1 MAAKSQRLQVVVD
14 LAQRQLDDAATRLAK
29 VRDQL
34 SFEQRRCE
42 ELENYFTEY
51 QAQAKQQWGK
61 GISVSRLT
69 NFNYFLNNLR
79 QAIDQQRQT
88 ITHIEAKCEQA
99 RLHWINMK
107 AKQNNMVKLQT
118 RAVLEEE
125 AAREKRLQR
134 EIDDNFS
141 ILKNF

>member
-1 MAAKSQRLQVVVD
+1 MTAKSKRLQVVLD
-14 LAQRQLDDAATRLAK
+14 HAQRQLDEAATRLAK
-29 VRDQL
+29 VSDQL
-34 SFEQRRCE
+34 TFEKNRCA
-42 ELENYFTEY
+42 ELENYFNEY

-88 ITHIEAKCEQA
+88 IAHIEAKCEQA
-99 RLHWINMK
+99 RQHWVNMR
-107 AKQNNMVKLQT
+107 AKQDNMIKLQT
-118 RAVLEEE
+118 RASAEEE
-125 AAREKRLQR
+125 IFREKRLQR

-141 ILKNF
+141 ILKKF